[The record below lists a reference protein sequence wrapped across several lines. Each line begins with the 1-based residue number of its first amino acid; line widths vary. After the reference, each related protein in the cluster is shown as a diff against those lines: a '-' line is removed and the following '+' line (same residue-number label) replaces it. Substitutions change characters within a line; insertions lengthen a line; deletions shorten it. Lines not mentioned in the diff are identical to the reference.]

1 MKYYFC
7 LFVGYLSLFQS
18 YLHLTFHSCLSRVSL
33 RLGHSSRPFR
43 ICNDMSWSF
52 ITFLSIF
59 KHVFNIS
66 VLKSAVK
73 WARFGIIDRCLD
85 CYLHQRLVCLVVK
98 LSFVSL
104 GLLTLLTFKVC
115 LFHLFGL
122 STGYSF
128 KPLKKAFVIL
138 MVSKPERTNNQVI

>member
-7 LFVGYLSLFQS
+7 LFAGYLSLFQS

-33 RLGHSSRPFR
+33 RLGYSSRPIR
-43 ICNDMSWSF
+43 ICNDMSLSF

-59 KHVFNIS
+59 KYVFNIS
-66 VLKSAVK
+66 VLK
-73 WARFGIIDRCLD
+73 WARFGIIDCCLD

-104 GLLTLLTFKVC
+104 DLLTLLTFKVC
-115 LFHLFGL
+115 LFHLFAL

-128 KPLKKAFVIL
+128 KPLGKVFVIL

>member
-33 RLGHSSRPFR
+33 RLGYSSRPIR
-43 ICNDMSWSF
+43 ICNDMSLSF

-66 VLKSAVK
+66 VLK
-73 WARFGIIDRCLD
+73 WARFEIIDRCLD

-128 KPLKKAFVIL
+128 KPLGKAFVIL

>member
-1 MKYYFC
+1 MSC
-7 LFVGYLSLFQS
+7 LHLSFYQGKNLLRSSYLTLVHSSHVYTSNISLFQS

-33 RLGHSSRPFR
+33 RLGYRSRPIR
-43 ICNDMSWSF
+43 ICNDMSLSF

-59 KHVFNIS
+59 KYVFNIS
-66 VLKSAVK
+66 VLK

-115 LFHLFGL
+115 LFHLFGFQQDIRL
-122 STGYSF
+122 SH
-128 KPLKKAFVIL
+128 
-138 MVSKPERTNNQVI
+138 